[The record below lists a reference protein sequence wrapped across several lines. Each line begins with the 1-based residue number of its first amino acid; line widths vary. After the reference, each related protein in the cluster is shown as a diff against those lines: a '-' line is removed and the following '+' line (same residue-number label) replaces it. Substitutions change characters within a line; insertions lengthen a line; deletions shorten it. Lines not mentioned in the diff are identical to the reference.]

1 MNRGVWIGGG
11 VGLLVLAGLGSY
23 WLVVSSSP
31 APDRPAPVTA
41 AAPGGPRVPMP
52 SAAEAARQLEEADR
66 AASIASSPG
75 AGPDAG
81 AARPWVV
88 PPVAG
93 LAATSGASSSASASG
108 AAKLSPEERRLRREQ
123 VRAKLAELRAKG
135 PKATIEETRQVM
147 DEVERLG
154 AGILDPRYFQA
165 VREMLGHAVR
175 AEALSQ
181 EFRRVAQSQR
191 PEDVARQQAILAEL
205 RDISQRLAATSTLV
219 QAHATTAMG
228 GKR

>member
-1 MNRGVWIGGG
+1 MNKGVLIGGV

-23 WLVVSSSP
+23 WLAVSAPSASKSQAPVMTVPAGQLPVGTSSS
-31 APDRPAPVTA
+31 DA
-41 AAPGGPRVPMP
+41 AKTLAQAD
-52 SAAEAARQLEEADR
+52 SAA
-66 AASIASSPG
+66 SVGPG
-75 AGPDAG
+75 PG
-81 AARPWVV
+81 AARDADAAKPWVL

-93 LAATSGASSSASASG
+93 QGAGTSGTSSSAAAAA

-165 VREMLGHAVR
+165 VREMLGHAAR